1 MVRRGRASA
10 ARAEQAQPGEEAAQA
25 GGRRQPKDKVSVLM
39 ASHIRRR
46 LRVAAAVQDRDI
58 SQLIED
64 AVQLYLDQWE
74 QERAARGLPP
84 LVVE

>member
-1 MVRRGRASA
+1 MT
-10 ARAEQAQPGEEAAQA
+10 
-25 GGRRQPKDKVSVLM
+25 VLM